1 MENIM
6 MNRRQNDA
14 ETPAKPTL
22 LARMAIMRRIRMGK
36 GSHAD
41 HAAMG
46 AHEASRPSTDDET
59 ENTMTT
65 NHQNTVTRTAYC
77 GICLQ
82 ETTHASTGRTVT
94 HMVAPYE
101 PEATYRCVDCPTD
114 GPAGG
119 STTSIATLNRLES
132 EQQNDE
138 EMTMNDDPNYYQD
151 DEGAWLPRADAAER
165 ALERMDGYLARWD
178 RAEAHVEMAAACGHV
193 PARLMRDVE
202 AVTQMTKNRPESE
215 TKMNDNQM
223 YHETDDGA
231 FFPRADVAERAFA
244 RMDAAL
250 AWDEVP
256 AGLMVQVVN
265 DMTKNRPESETEM
278 KRIPR
283 TSRQIHAETLADT
296 YAKRREVKM
305 READDRRNA
314 DTTPTESRRKTVTTW
329 IVRCHGEGRALDVRV
344 QATTQ
349 AQARHR
355 AFRRATWAS
364 EQSSAVRA

>member
-138 EMTMNDDPNYYQD
+138 EMTMNDDQMYYQD
-151 DEGAWLPRADAAER
+151 DE
-165 ALERMDGYLARWD
+165 
-178 RAEAHVEMAAACGHV
+178 
-193 PARLMRDVE
+193 
-202 AVTQMTKNRPESE
+202 
-215 TKMNDNQM
+215 
-223 YHETDDGA
+223 GA